1 MIDEKEFRNFG
12 FDLKK
17 AEEFTGGGEEL
28 EIALKTFAKCY
39 EKNRLDITANFEMGM
54 YIHYVTNVHSLKSN
68 LRTIGLEKLSKTA
81 EKCEA
86 LAKKYS
92 EETPNAREEAE
103 FEKINQILLQEYKE
117 VVDFINEQLADE
129 DDNSSE
135 DKEIN
140 NSRVVSLLDDFIS
153 RCEDFDDDR
162 ARADLKEIYKYRI
175 ELIAKNHIDLAKRY
189 IEEFEY
195 DEAVSEARE
204 AKKNIDV

>member
-1 MIDEKEFRNFG
+1 MIDEKEFKAFG

-17 AEEFTGGGEEL
+17 AEVFTGGGEEL

-68 LRTIGLEKLSKTA
+68 LKIIGLEKLSKTA

-86 LAKKYS
+86 LGKKYS
-92 EETPNAREEAE
+92 KETPNAREEAE
-103 FEKINQILLQEYKE
+103 FEKTNQILLQEYKE
-117 VVDFINEQLADE
+117 VVDFINEQLAEE

-162 ARADLKEIYKYRI
+162 ARVDLKEIYKYRI

-195 DEAVSEARE
+195 DEAVSEAKE